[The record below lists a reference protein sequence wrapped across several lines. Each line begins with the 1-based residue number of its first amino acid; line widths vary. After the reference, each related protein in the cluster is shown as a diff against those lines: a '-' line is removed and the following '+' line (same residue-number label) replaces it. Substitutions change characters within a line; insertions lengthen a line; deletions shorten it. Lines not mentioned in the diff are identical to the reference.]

1 MSARPSSPPDGE
13 PGTLTSLVDEVFRG
27 ASGGTSDDG
36 RTAWAEGLSPGTAIG
51 RYDLIREVGRGGFGV
66 VWEAR
71 DRELGRRVAVK
82 VIRVRRDGV
91 PEKRLLA
98 EAEVAARL
106 SHPGI
111 VTILDVG
118 RGEKGAWLVLEF
130 LSGRTLAARLE
141 EGALPL
147 REALRVATD
156 LARALGHA
164 HAHGVVH
171 RDLTARNVFLCDDGP
186 VKLLDLG
193 MAQAFGRRKVEGGTP
208 DYMAPE
214 QARGAPE
221 DERVDVYALGVLLY
235 RMVAGESPFPLDTP
249 ADRRAP
255 PQLVAPELPAL
266 GDLVGRMLAPDPMDR
281 PRDAGAVLAELE
293 ELGTSLPR
301 SSTGTRSGGV
311 RVRRRWPR
319 WAQASAAVL
328 ALGAAVLAGALA
340 ARKAGL
346 GANPSS
352 EPLAVSARS
361 STTPCNWGE
370 ATWVELTRAPEGA
383 VARNGEVGGQGIR
396 EVAGRSAWLQWSDWS
411 GLFVPLGRARDAD
424 VFAVEAEFHFP
435 AVTSWQRGANLGI
448 FSDPPAGGMRPAES
462 RHGVVFGVLEEPGR
476 APSFHLLRLVDGA
489 YVRVNQGT
497 LPASVAGSWHVL
509 RIEGS
514 RSGGWL
520 RALLDGQP
528 LAVVQGKLD
537 LSGKHARLGS
547 GYGYMNPED
556 VAWSNLRTFAGTP
569 ECQ

>member
-1 MSARPSSPPDGE
+1 MSARPSSPGGGE

-27 ASGGTSDDG
+27 ASGGASEEG
-36 RTAWAEGLSPGTAIG
+36 RTAWAEGLSPGTSVG

-118 RGEKGAWLVLEF
+118 RSEKGAWLVLEF

-147 REALRVATD
+147 RDALRVATD

-171 RDLTARNVFLCDDGP
+171 RDLTARNVFLCEEGQ

-221 DERVDVYALGVLLY
+221 DERVDVYALGVILF
-235 RMVAGESPFPLDTP
+235 RMVSGESPFPPGTP
-249 ADRRAP
+249 ANRRAP
-255 PQLVAPELPAL
+255 PHLVAPGLPAL
-266 GDLVGRMLAPDPMDR
+266 GDLVGRMLATEPMER

-293 ELGTSLPR
+293 GQESSLPR
-301 SSTGTRSGGV
+301 SSTGTRPGAV
-311 RVRRRWPR
+311 RVRRRLPR
-319 WAQASAAVL
+319 WAQASAAAVAL
-328 ALGAAVLAGALA
+328 AAAVLSGALA
-340 ARKAGL
+340 SRRAGL
-346 GANPSS
+346 GTDPSAGPIAIS
-352 EPLAVSARS
+352 TRS
-361 STTPCNWGE
+361 STTGCDWGE
-370 ATWVELTRAPEGA
+370 ASWVELEREPEGG

-396 EVAGRSAWLQWSDWS
+396 EVAGRTAWLQWSDWS

-424 VFAVEAEFHFP
+424 VFAVEVEFHFP

-448 FSDPPAGGMRPAES
+448 FSDPPTDGMRPAES
-462 RHGVVFGVLEEPGR
+462 RHGVVVAVLEEPGR
-476 APSFHLLRLVDGA
+476 APSFQLLRIVEGA
-489 YVRVNQGT
+489 YVRMHQGT
-497 LPASVAGSWHVL
+497 LSASVAGSWHTF
-509 RIEGS
+509 RTEGS
-514 RSGGWL
+514 RSKGWL
-520 RALLDGQP
+520 RVLLDGQP

-537 LSGKHARLGS
+537 LSGQYARLGS